1 MHNICPV
8 TLYHGTSSIFLPSIL
23 KNGLGGINAVK
34 EWGILELAREIFPY
48 VEENFKDDYRFY
60 TFKKMVNQE
69 ILSNGQNFQHGDVY
83 LSASQTVAVKYTADR
98 ELGSELLTRTLEFL
112 QMLIDLDCKTVI
124 SDLYKKYKPLYNF
137 LRVHAAPLL
146 VEIQNLDYEDL
157 LNEDGSIVDLK
168 TKEYIE
174 KIALDYPERTYNR
187 DEMLQLNFR
196 LKKVV
201 KKENLKISLIGV
213 KKIGNFELDY
223 DLYPLNV

>member
-1 MHNICPV
+1 MSDICPV

-23 KNGLGGINAVK
+23 EYGLGGINAVK
-34 EWGILELAREIFPY
+34 EWGILDLAREIFPY
-48 VEENFKDDYRFY
+48 VEENFKEDYQFD

-69 ILSNGQNFQHGDVY
+69 ILSSAFNFQHGDVY
-83 LSASQTVAVKYTADR
+83 VSASQMVAVGYTAKR
-98 ELGSELLTRTLEFL
+98 NWGSELLTRILEFL
-112 QMLIDLDCKTVI
+112 QMLIDFDCKIVK

-146 VEIQNLDYEDL
+146 VEIQNVDYEDL

-168 TKEYIE
+168 TKGYIE

-213 KKIGNFELDY
+213 KRIGNFELDY
-223 DLYPLNV
+223 DLYPLNI